1 MCQNLPP
8 GDFFF
13 VGAEKIRLIQLFV
26 NLPTSVFFFPA
37 KNKTKKRQ
45 YITGWFDCIQVWRV
59 YTQGNYL

>member
-13 VGAEKIRLIQLFV
+13 WRGKNTPDPIVCQFTYIC
-26 NLPTSVFFFPA
+26 FFFPA
-37 KNKTKKRQ
+37 KNKTKKGQ
-45 YITGWFDCIQVWRV
+45 YITGWFDSIQVWRV